1 MELKQTS
8 ARKGNALAWLLC
20 QQVSILSSLPKEIEQ
35 CLATSRDTFLQRV
48 PLRLQGSP
56 LSLYLRHSEHTIFSV
71 LGPKQALFLTSDS
84 CVISL
89 SGGAASSSQQDR
101 LLGAIRAISRGPLIF
116 VSILVTKLY
125 ILISGLLPI
134 LNFLI
139 TAFYSTWWFL
149 ADRKKHPNYNT
160 RHFSNQFFGLFVLGH
175 SLPMYPWLAWNLL
188 SSED

>member
-20 QQVSILSSLPKEIEQ
+20 QQVSILSSLPKEIKQ
-35 CLATSRDTFLQRV
+35 RLATSRDTFLQRV
-48 PLRLQGSP
+48 PLRCQGSP

-101 LLGAIRAISRGPLIF
+101 LLGLSEQSSEDNLFF

-125 ILISGLLPI
+125 NLISGLLPI

-149 ADRKKHPNYNT
+149 ADRKNT
-160 RHFSNQFFGLFVLGH
+160 PIITLETFQTSFSVCLFWDTAYLCIPG
-175 SLPMYPWLAWNLL
+175 WL
-188 SSED
+188 ETC

>member
-20 QQVSILSSLPKEIEQ
+20 QQVSILSSLSKEIKQ

-48 PLRLQGSP
+48 PLCPQGSP
-56 LSLYLRHSEHTIFSV
+56 LSLYLKHPEHTVFSV

-101 LLGAIRAISRGPLIF
+101 LLGLSKQSSEDHLFF

-139 TAFYSTWWFL
+139 TAFYST
-149 ADRKKHPNYNT
+149 
-160 RHFSNQFFGLFVLGH
+160 
-175 SLPMYPWLAWNLL
+175 
-188 SSED
+188 